1 MEVGPEFKWDLSLRT
16 QWNLFQIFQFFL
28 LWKKKKKVK
37 IESITAIFCRVV
49 KRTVAIAR
57 GPQKYT
63 DYRSKWK
70 TKQSKNETGSTI
82 LAVIKGLSSF

>member
-1 MEVGPEFKWDLSLRT
+1 MRSISKNTVKLISNLSVFSPLE
-16 QWNLFQIFQFFL
+16 
-28 LWKKKKKVK
+28 KKKKVK

-63 DYRSKWK
+63 DYRSK
-70 TKQSKNETGSTI
+70 
-82 LAVIKGLSSF
+82 